1 MHCVSW
7 WSQQNCCSFNCSS
20 ILYEISWKCHKIL
33 LYPFQQMLIIIRYL
47 IGPFPEWLC
56 QFEYLVKNIP
66 VQYIILMINF
76 VVIVRYIFTFH
87 SKNPTAI
94 QDDFWSAFLSIW
106 VIGNKTINVPKW
118 YLHRK
123 QLLHMY
129 TRFWESTSNLY
140 IKILKFLFNLF

>member
-1 MHCVSW
+1 
-7 WSQQNCCSFNCSS
+7 
-20 ILYEISWKCHKIL
+20 
-33 LYPFQQMLIIIRYL
+33 MLIIIRYL

-66 VQYIILMINF
+66 VQYIILMMNF

-106 VIGNKTINVPKW
+106 VIGNKTINVPK
-118 YLHRK
+118 
-123 QLLHMY
+123 
-129 TRFWESTSNLY
+129 
-140 IKILKFLFNLF
+140 